1 MYILQCNWKR
11 ITTSSDGIGAA
22 GGFAAMSL
30 KSGST
35 FQESNELFLLSLLL
49 KSVLIF
55 EKTQYKNWQKP
66 TQTTDPHME
75 IYILLQI
82 VVPNSVTG
90 RIQTT
95 GRRIIRFRIKVWQ
108 TTVQ

>member
-1 MYILQCNWKR
+1 MVL
-11 ITTSSDGIGAA
+11 
-22 GGFAAMSL
+22 GGMGEFAVMSL

-35 FQESNELFLLSLLL
+35 FQESNELFLLLSLLL

-66 TQTTDPHME
+66 TETTDPHIE

-82 VVPNSVTG
+82 MVPNSVW
-90 RIQTT
+90 QVA
-95 GRRIIRFRIKVWQ
+95 FRPPAEG
-108 TTVQ
+108 